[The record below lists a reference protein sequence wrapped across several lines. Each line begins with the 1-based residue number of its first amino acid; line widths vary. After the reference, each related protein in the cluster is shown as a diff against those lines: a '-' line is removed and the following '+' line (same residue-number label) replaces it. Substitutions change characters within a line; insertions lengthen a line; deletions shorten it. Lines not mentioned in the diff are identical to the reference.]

1 MIQNIRGY
9 SPIVEIPSARTQ
21 YLSEGFVQGP
31 KLVSDSD
38 LQRYNAAFDA
48 VMQGEWETGKPPRD
62 EWWEIGDD
70 AAKKL
75 RKIDQPHV
83 SDRTLHDAVCHSGI
97 AQWTANIIG
106 AKKLR
111 AFAVQLLH
119 KPPGGDPSAQIGW
132 HHDFRYWGPWF
143 EPDTCEAFTIWVA
156 LSDVHRDSGPMCFV
170 RGSHQWELGVG
181 GDFSDE
187 IDGKEHERYN
197 VPEDAKWDEVPDVM
211 PAGAFSLHH
220 QFLFHGSR
228 PNTSDSARR
237 SLAIHV
243 CTQRAVPKP
252 GVHAEYDY
260 AAKMSDPWECPTI
273 YCDDSFDRVNA
284 INRVSDNSISNS

>member
-1 MIQNIRGY
+1 MTQTIRRY
-9 SPIVEIPSARTQ
+9 SPVNDIQSARTH

-31 KLVSDSD
+31 KLFSDSD

-48 VMQGEWETGKPPRD
+48 VMQGEWDTGKPPRD
-62 EWWEIGDD
+62 EWWEDGDD
-70 AAKKL
+70 PARKL

-83 SDRTLHDAVCHSGI
+83 SNRTLHDAICHSGI
-97 AQWTANIIG
+97 ARWAASVSG

-143 EPDTCEAFTIWVA
+143 EPDTCEAFTIWIA
-156 LSDVHRDSGPMCFV
+156 MSDVYPDSGPMCFV
-170 RGSHQWELGVG
+170 RGSHRWELDFG
-181 GDFSDE
+181 GDFNDQL
-187 IDGKEHERYN
+187 DGNERERYGI
-197 VPEDAKWDEVPDVM
+197 PEDAEWDEVPDVM

-243 CTQRAVPKP
+243 CTDRAIPKP

-273 YCDDSFDRVNA
+273 YCEDSFDHEYFK
-284 INRVSDNSISNS
+284 NRA